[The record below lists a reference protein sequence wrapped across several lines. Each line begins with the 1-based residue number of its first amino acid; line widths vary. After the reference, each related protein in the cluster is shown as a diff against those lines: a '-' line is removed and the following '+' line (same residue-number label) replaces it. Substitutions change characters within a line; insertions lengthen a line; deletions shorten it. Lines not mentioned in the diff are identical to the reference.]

1 MDRDVTTGA
10 VATHP
15 LVIESSGARAAA
27 PSPLILSSPTM
38 VPSWVTPSRELA
50 VLRAWLWLAI
60 CVDVVSSCLYL
71 FLPAGTVLYFRG
83 TASPTATFWCTT
95 AATGDSVSALW
106 CFSALRGNTT
116 RELRD
121 AARGLLLFAVVHLG
135 AFVHGHYFIEPIADS
150 GVPYV
155 FALLVGVALGT
166 WFGFY
171 GPVQVPLEGVPGSEG
186 RERGKFSDN
195 QIDD

>member
-1 MDRDVTTGA
+1 MTKIFRGVG
-10 VATHP
+10 
-15 LVIESSGARAAA
+15 
-27 PSPLILSSPTM
+27 SSPFRLSFLFLSFATM
-38 VPSWVTPSRELA
+38 VPSWITPEREMA
-50 VLRAWLWLAI
+50 VLRAWLWLVI

-106 CFSALRGNTT
+106 CFCALRGNTT

-121 AARGLLLFAVVHLG
+121 AARGLLLFSVVHMG

-150 GVPYV
+150 GGPFV
-155 FALLVGVALGT
+155 FALLAGVALGS

-171 GPVQVPLEGVPGSEG
+171 RPVQVPLEDVRVP
-186 RERGKFSDN
+186 RY
-195 QIDD
+195 